1 MITELSD
8 AIDCLY
14 DTYHSHTGQLLE
26 YGYNLEEAFWIHFT
40 SVSFMPW
47 SEQSHNLVP
56 MSHILK
62 FYNQIY
68 RNEVKTGNNSQS
80 RAFIKCL
87 LQSKFYLA
95 YTLAKHTRNNGLT
108 YIYALDIGRC
118 ALPRINST
126 IKQALAGLFIICAFP
141 ISQRTGHRQIPGRL
155 IHDMNNKSCMEQIV
169 KC

>member
-26 YGYNLEEAFWIHFT
+26 YGYNIEEAFWIHFT

-47 SEQSHNLVP
+47 SEKSQNLVP
-56 MSHILK
+56 LSHILK

-68 RNEVKTGNNSQS
+68 RDEVITGNNPQS
-80 RAFIKCL
+80 RTFIKCL
-87 LQSKFYLA
+87 LQSKFHLSFA
-95 YTLAKHTRNNGLT
+95 LAKQTKEHELS
-108 YIYALDIGRC
+108 YKYALDIGRC
-118 ALPRINST
+118 ALPHINST

-141 ISQRTGHRQIPGRL
+141 ISKRIGHNQIPGRL
-155 IHDMNNKSCMEQIV
+155 VHDLDNRSYIEQV
-169 KC
+169 L